1 MFTEDNYEDLVHS
14 NEIITEALE
23 REEESGGVGM
33 GLNALSRGE
42 NDFINLMFI
51 E

>member
-1 MFTEDNYEDLVHS
+1 MFTEDNYDDFDQS
-14 NEIITEALE
+14 NAIITEALE

-33 GLNALSRGE
+33 GLNALSRDD
-42 NDFINLMFI
+42 NDFINLMFV